1 MGWFKRFLSKRAKR
15 AIRKLPKFERGPARF
30 HQFYP
35 GLPYAFGRG
44 SYGLPKVHD
53 WQEGSTLSIGAYCSI
68 AEGVQIFLGGH
79 HRVDW
84 VSTYPFHAMLPH
96 AAHISGYSGTH
107 GDVQIGNDVWLCSNC
122 SILSGVTVGDGA
134 VIAAGAMV
142 VRDVEAY
149 SVVGGNPAG
158 VLNWRFPLAIRQEL
172 LQIAWWQ
179 WPEDELHG
187 LADKLCSGDI
197 QGFLDYARQRNQ
209 SG

>member
-1 MGWFKRFLSKRAKR
+1 MGWFKRFLNKRAKR

-30 HQFYP
+30 HQLYP
-35 GLPYAFGRG
+35 DYAFGRG
-44 SYGLPKVHD
+44 SYGLPQVHD

-68 AEGVQIFLGGH
+68 AAGVQIFLGGH

-84 VSTYPFHAMLPH
+84 VSTYPFPAMLSH
-96 AAHISGYSGTH
+96 AAHINNYSGTH
-107 GDVQIGNDVWLCSNC
+107 GDVRIGNDVWLCSNC

-149 SVVGGNPAG
+149 SVVGGNPAR
-158 VLNWRFPLAIRQEL
+158 VLSWRFPLAIRQEL

-187 LADKLCSGDI
+187 LADKLCSDDI
-197 QGFLDYARQRNQ
+197 QDFLDYARQRNQ
-209 SG
+209 SD